1 MSLREELL
9 AGRRFQKSQESPKPN
24 SLQEAANGIIQAEIL
39 PLFSNLYEQWRLHS
53 HLFHCLL
60 VDVNFSKEG
69 SYTIRVSPC
78 LGSEREQKKVVFY
91 QNNAFDK
98 GALWREVER
107 IAKNEWNLETGS
119 AQGIGEYF
127 LMPLC

>member
-1 MSLREELL
+1 MSLKEELL
-9 AGRRFQKSQESPKPN
+9 AGRRFQGNKELSSPK
-24 SLQEAANGIIQAEIL
+24 SLQEAANSIIQAEIL
-39 PLFSNLYEQWRLHS
+39 PIFSNLYDQWKYHS
-53 HLFHCLL
+53 LLFRYLL

-78 LGSEREQKKVVFY
+78 LGQEREEKKIVCY
-91 QNNAFDK
+91 QNSAFDK

-107 IAKNEWNLETGS
+107 IAKDEWDLETGVVL
-119 AQGIGEYF
+119 GIGQYF